1 MAAKLDQ
8 RGTNPANRRLIR
20 SAKRETTTGSAT
32 NPRSSRCNGSKKM
45 IQIKC
50 KEKLKLHLVSRK
62 MARSRRRRLRS
73 IKLRV
78 WMYLPAHLGQ
88 AEEEEIEAVNVEM
101 ADEVEVETSN
111 HMLTK
116 INKSDKVN
124 QKRAK
129 MKQMQILAAK
139 RTKNVIKAQILLFG
153 IHEVN
158 EVEEIEAEANEAEE
172 VSLQTLVPNTS
183 RKPMASSGNTSRRM
197 AEGLRQLPSKIK
209 SMPSMIKTSTKTH
222 REVEVTVDVVEVAE
236 EEEAIKTPIQEVN
249 IKLVRT
255 SSKPERKKE
264 KIMKEAKV
272 AEA

>member
-1 MAAKLDQ
+1 
-8 RGTNPANRRLIR
+8 
-20 SAKRETTTGSAT
+20 
-32 NPRSSRCNGSKKM
+32 
-45 IQIKC
+45 
-50 KEKLKLHLVSRK
+50 
-62 MARSRRRRLRS
+62 
-73 IKLRV
+73 
-78 WMYLPAHLGQ
+78 MYLPAHLGQ
-88 AEEEEIEAVNVEM
+88 VEEEEIEVVNVEM
-101 ADEVEVETSN
+101 ANEVEVETSN
-111 HMLTK
+111 HTSHNLLTK

-129 MKQMQILAAK
+129 TKQMQILAAR

-183 RKPMASSGNTSRRM
+183 RKLMASSGNTSRRM
-197 AEGLRQLPSKIK
+197 GEGLRQLPSKIR
-209 SMPSMIKTSTKTH
+209 SMPLMIKTSTKTH
-222 REVEVTVDVVEVAE
+222 REVEVTVDVVEVVE

-255 SSKPERKKE
+255 SSKPGRKKE